1 MKRDKCSGVSPASLH
16 GMMQDRLIVLPP
28 RMTPPIFLEL
38 LRQMDNVATGR
49 HDGHFGSDLA
59 RLIPALRR
67 YARSL
72 TRESDAAEDLV
83 QDTLAKSWSARAQFQ
98 RGTYLRAW
106 TFTILKRLFLSQRR
120 RDRFHGDYDEASAD
134 RALAI
139 PESQT
144 EALHLTDVW
153 RALNALPLTQRLALM
168 MIAMDGLSYEQAA
181 DRLDISLAAFKS
193 RVSRARSAL
202 TALLD
207 EEPRALLPQPAASNA
222 QRKSAEPTL
231 RNAYANAKAAGRPLW
246 IG

>member
-1 MKRDKCSGVSPASLH
+1 MKLDKCPRVSPASLH
-16 GMMQDRLIVLPP
+16 GMMHDGLIVLPP
-28 RMTPPIFLEL
+28 RMTPPVFSEL
-38 LRQMDNVATGR
+38 LRQIDDVATDR

-83 QDTLAKSWSARAQFQ
+83 QDTLARSWTARAQFQ
-98 RGTYLRAW
+98 RGTHLRAW

-120 RDRFHGDYDEASAD
+120 RDRFHGDYDEVSAD
-134 RALAI
+134 RALAM

-144 EALHLTDVW
+144 ETLHLTDVW
-153 RALNALPLTQRLALM
+153 RALNTLPLTQRSALA

-207 EEPRALLPQPAASNA
+207 EEPRAQLPQPAASNA
-222 QRKSAEPTL
+222 QRKSPQPTL
-231 RNAYANAKAAGRPLW
+231 RNAYADAKAAGRPLW